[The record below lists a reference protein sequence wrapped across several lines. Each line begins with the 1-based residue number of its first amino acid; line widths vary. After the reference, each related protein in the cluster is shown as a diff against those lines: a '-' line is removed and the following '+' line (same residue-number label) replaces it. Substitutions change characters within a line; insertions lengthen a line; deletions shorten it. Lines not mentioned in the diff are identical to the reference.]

1 MKALSLRKN
10 ESKGKLITFC
20 GLDGAGKSTMI
31 ELLTAYLQ
39 SQGKRVFLTKQPTDF
54 VRNSDIFRNF
64 QDSADHTGY
73 DYLSLSL
80 LAAADRVQHTSQ
92 VIQPQLD
99 MVDYVISDRYIYSC
113 LANLHAR
120 GYQNDSWLYEVSK
133 TIIQPDLAFFI
144 NIPVSQAVER
154 VRRRPQEKDRY
165 IDMAFQEKLRNEY
178 FEMAE
183 WDSSCLIDGTM
194 PMRAEYTD
202 MIREIEKLED
212 VNHE

>member
-1 MKALSLRKN
+1 MKALPMRKN

-31 ELLTAYLQ
+31 ELLTTHLQ
-39 SQGKRVFLTKQPTDF
+39 SQGKRIFLTKQPTDF

-64 QDSADHTGY
+64 HDSTDHRGY

-99 MVDYVISDRYIYSC
+99 EVDYVISDRYIYSC

-120 GYQNDSWLYEVSK
+120 GYRDDGWLYEISRS
-133 TIIQPDLAFFI
+133 IIQPDLAFFI
-144 NIPVSQAVER
+144 DVPISQAIER
-154 VRRRPQEKDRY
+154 VRRRPQEKARY
-165 IDMAFQEKLRNEY
+165 IDMVFQGKLRHEY
-178 FEMAE
+178 LEMAE
-183 WDSSCLIDGTM
+183 WENSYLIDGTM
-194 PMRAEYTD
+194 PMRVEYAD

-212 VNHE
+212 FSHE

>member
-1 MKALSLRKN
+1 MKALPMRKN
-10 ESKGKLITFC
+10 DSKGKLITFC

-31 ELLTAYLQ
+31 ELLTVYLK
-39 SQGKRVFLTKQPTDF
+39 SRGKSFFLTKQPTDF

-64 QDSADHTGY
+64 QDSADHRGY

-99 MVDYVISDRYIYSC
+99 EVDYVISDRYIYSC

-120 GYQNDSWLYEVSK
+120 GYQDDGWLYDVSRA
-133 TIIQPDLAFFI
+133 IIRPDLAFFI
-144 NIPVSQAVER
+144 NVPISQAVER

-165 IDMAFQEKLRNEY
+165 IDMAFQEKLRSEY
-178 FEMAE
+178 LEMAE
-183 WDSSCLIDGTM
+183 WDNGCLIDGTM
-194 PMRAEYTD
+194 PMRAEYAD

-212 VNHE
+212 ANHE

>member
-1 MKALSLRKN
+1 MKALPMRKN

-31 ELLTAYLQ
+31 ELLIAHLQ

-64 QDSADHTGY
+64 QDRADHKGY

-99 MVDYVISDRYIYSC
+99 EVDYVISDRYIYSC

-120 GYQNDSWLYEVSK
+120 GYQEDRWLYDVSK
-133 TIIQPDLAFFI
+133 AIIQPDLAFFI
-144 NIPVSQAVER
+144 NVPISQAVER

-178 FEMAE
+178 LEMAE
-183 WDSSCLIDGTM
+183 WDNSCLIDGTM
-194 PMRAEYTD
+194 PMRAEYAD